1 MACGRPEADSA
12 PIVYVHGQPGR
23 TNASVRTLERTAAT
37 LTASDLATGKTVPL
51 INYQADPVEMKLLHM
66 ITGDPKR
73 TATDALFANP
83 DFWLDSS
90 LPSSCAKTV
99 LACEPSGGAQS
110 PAAAGSSAGLINA
123 ANGLLGQASALA
135 GEQQAAG
142 PPVRVTSA
150 RSRRGRSRRSSRWRA
165 AWW

>member
-1 MACGRPEADSA
+1 M
-12 PIVYVHGQPGR
+12 
-23 TNASVRTLERTAAT
+23 RTLERTAAT

-90 LPSSCAKTV
+90 LPSSCATTALV
-99 LACEPSGGAQS
+99 CEPSGGDAWNHGDVA
-110 PAAAGSSAGLINA
+110 PEINTTWLGLVGPDVQRQGVNNWLWSDHTDIQPTMME
-123 ANGLLGQASALA
+123 LLGLHDDY
-135 GEQQAAG
+135 
-142 PPVRVTSA
+142 
-150 RSRRGRSRRSSRWRA
+150 
-165 AWW
+165 